1 MSTDATTKLYDLRFN
16 NGVATLSPAAA
27 GKEAYIPAPKF
38 STDTDSNV
46 KVDIAAAIATGQ
58 HIRVTL
64 PQLAKLVF
72 GQREQ
77 SRVVAYVYKSHFT
90 DEAKTLVENAARRL
104 GFIEDSVG
112 IVAMRPAPAVSAGK
126 KPARK
131 FRPRRSVAATQ
142 PAFPQL
148 SL

>member
-1 MSTDATTKLYDLRFN
+1 MSADTTTKLYDLRFN
-16 NGVATLSPAAA
+16 NGVATLSLAAA
-27 GKEAYIPAPKF
+27 GKVAYIPALKF

-77 SRVVAYVYKSHFT
+77 SLVVAYVYKSHFT
-90 DEAKTLVENAARRL
+90 DEAKTLVENAARRH

-112 IVAMRPAPAVSAGK
+112 TVAMRPAPAVSAGK
-126 KPARK
+126 KQAGK
-131 FRPRRSVAATQ
+131 FRPRCAAAATRSSS
-142 PAFPQL
+142 PQL